1 MTLIPAQKQKRYRE
15 NLVKKGLYELAK
27 AKHAA
32 KMKAFRQKL
41 TGSARIKYLAAHA
54 DSQRRYIKKK
64 NSNPNKSSPTI
75 QTVAKATKKVKQ
87 ILPKDPNKKKLVIQA
102 MAQSVGLLPI
112 PTAPRVSR
120 SLPLAVKNA
129 ILHFYER
136 DDISYQMPGKRDTI
150 VVKEQDGTRKTY
162 QKSILLFN
170 VREAHQMFLQ
180 DNPGIDVSRSVFA
193 QLRPPYVMV
202 KSSMPH
208 RVCVCLYHQ
217 NVNLLIDAL
226 SKYVNGSACSDLQS
240 FTTAL
245 VCDESNEQCMSSN
258 CNYCSNNFK
267 LNIENK
273 VINENVKLKWFQWE
287 HNRERVEKIEQEG
300 TVKEC
305 VQILSQKVKQ
315 YLNHVFIKRQQS
327 NFFEQM
333 KADSDEKSIVVQ
345 VDYAEN
351 FSIQEQDAVQS
362 AHWSTK
368 TISIFTAHAWC
379 GPLNFSFALPSDN
392 ITHNKYCVNTCLDY
406 IIGELKQYLPDLKT
420 IKFFSDG
427 AASQFKQ
434 RFLFRNLIR
443 LSIDCD
449 LNLSWSFFATSHGK
463 GVVDAIGGT
472 VKRLVWQEILT
483 KQQCKTATSFVLLA
497 KNKTNTII
505 LHEITQAA
513 IDASEQKLQQ
523 IFNATRSVRDTQKL
537 HHVTAIREDTIECRS
552 YSQSTSCWT
561 VKF

>member
-1 MTLIPAQKQKRYRE
+1 M
-15 NLVKKGLYELAK
+15 
-27 AKHAA
+27 
-32 KMKAFRQKL
+32 
-41 TGSARIKYLAAHA
+41 
-54 DSQRRYIKKK
+54 
-64 NSNPNKSSPTI
+64 
-75 QTVAKATKKVKQ
+75 
-87 ILPKDPNKKKLVIQA
+87 LPKDTNKQKLVIQA
-102 MAQSVGLLPI
+102 MAQSVGLSPI
-112 PTAPRVSR
+112 PMAPGVSR
-120 SLPLAVKNA
+120 SLPLAVKKTV
-129 ILHFYER
+129 LHFCER

-150 VVKEQDGTRKTY
+150 VVKEQNGIKKTY
-162 QKSILLFN
+162 QKRILLFN
-170 VREAHQMFLQ
+170 LREAHQMFLQ
-180 DNPGIDVSRSVFA
+180 DNPGIDVSRSAFA
-193 QLRPPYVMV
+193 QLRPQYVVV

-208 RVCVCLYHQ
+208 RVCVCLYHE

-226 SKYVNGSACSDLQS
+226 SKYVNGSTCSDFQS
-240 FTTAL
+240 FTTVL
-245 VCDESNEQCMSSN
+245 VCDESNEQCVSSN

-273 VINENVKLKWFQWE
+273 IIDENVKLKWFQWN
-287 HNRERVEKIEQEG
+287 HNRERVEKTEQEG

-305 VQILSQKVKQ
+305 IQPLSQKIKQ

-345 VDYAEN
+345 VDHAEN
-351 FSIQEQDAVQS
+351 FAIEEQDAVQS

-368 TISIFTAHAWC
+368 AISIFTAHAWC
-379 GPLNFSFALPSDN
+379 GPLDFSFALPSDN
-392 ITHNKYCVNTCLDY
+392 ISHNKYCINTCLGY

-420 IKFFSDG
+420 IIFFSDG

-434 RFLFRNLIR
+434 RFLFRNLTR
-443 LSIDCD
+443 LSIDYD

-472 VKRLVWQEILT
+472 VKRLVWQEIMT
-483 KQQCKTATSFVLLA
+483 KQQCKTAACFVRLA
-497 KNKTNTII
+497 KSETNTII

-523 IFNATRSVRDTQKL
+523 IFNDTRSARDTQKL
-537 HHVTAIREDTIECRS
+537 HYVTAIREDIIECRL

-561 VKF
+561 VNF